1 MNHVVW
7 KVGPEL
13 LAPRKGSPEGDGSGV
28 SFKVGPQ
35 GREPRNLRVRDEWCL
50 LREDAGALVPS
61 QDAASTPPPSP
72 PRHLAGL
79 RGPSALFRGCC
90 PQLLAPGQALL
101 TEHWTQSSAWTQVS
115 SWAKGNRAVPGT
127 TAGKVLFSQGNL
139 LKMAKERPRV
149 LSGPPCYHFR
159 NPCLRIKST

>member
-13 LAPRKGSPEGDGSGV
+13 LVPRKGSPEGDGSGV

-72 PRHLAGL
+72 PRHLAGPPGAQCSVQGML
-79 RGPSALFRGCC
+79 PSTPGSGPG
-90 PQLLAPGQALL
+90 LA
-101 TEHWTQSSAWTQVS
+101 
-115 SWAKGNRAVPGT
+115 NRALDTV
-127 TAGKVLFSQGNL
+127 K
-139 LKMAKERPRV
+139 
-149 LSGPPCYHFR
+149 
-159 NPCLRIKST
+159 CLDTGVKLG